1 MEAVLGQAIQQLT
14 KDLFMHK
21 LTGEEENIRIKQTEQ
36 AVANLARQNQ
46 ELEDSAGHMVAH
58 GDYVLQQVKAA
69 KELGRYILNED
80 LYVYCR
86 DFLAQVYPGCELQL
100 LDKEQLTCN
109 VLLSSDAKRALGDFM
124 QLQPHLDRTR
134 LTIPSNEPLLCR
146 FYNNISKNQL
156 DVEVI
161 NQNHPLIRF
170 ISASIE
176 QGSSSYYPVI
186 AVEMPQVKAAGLDV
200 GNYVFS
206 IRRWSVSGAK
216 TREYL
221 IVRATQ
227 VNTGEALSELEAEK
241 LLNTVSVNGKNII
254 GSRSSFDLD
263 HLYAIAAEQTMQL
276 DEEGEE
282 FQISS
287 LAENDDFVDQQ
298 LKSFTIHIKAQIEKI
313 NLQIQQ
319 LREQGKTKIIPANQ
333 GRIRKLEELLAAKTS
348 YYESRRKIDFDPR
361 EICIGVVRVS

>member
-1 MEAVLGQAIQQLT
+1 M
-14 KDLFMHK
+14 
-21 LTGEEENIRIKQTEQ
+21 
-36 AVANLARQNQ
+36 
-46 ELEDSAGHMVAH
+46 
-58 GDYVLQQVKAA
+58 
-69 KELGRYILNED
+69 
-80 LYVYCR
+80 
-86 DFLAQVYPGCELQL
+86 
-100 LDKEQLTCN
+100 
-109 VLLSSDAKRALGDFM
+109 
-124 QLQPHLDRTR
+124 
-134 LTIPSNEPLLCR
+134 
-146 FYNNISKNQL
+146 
-156 DVEVI
+156 
-161 NQNHPLIRF
+161 
-170 ISASIE
+170 
-176 QGSSSYYPVI
+176 
-186 AVEMPQVKAAGLDV
+186 
-200 GNYVFS
+200 
-206 IRRWSVSGAK
+206 
-216 TREYL
+216 

-263 HLYAIAAEQTMQL
+263 HLYALAAEQTLQL

-282 FQISS
+282 FRISG
-287 LAENDDFVDQQ
+287 LAENNDFVDQQ